1 MKRNS
6 ATLYLESPG
15 ATTPLPWVDG
25 APDLS
30 GFTEPTLSVLQQSW
44 ADFLASGQELEV
56 VPDPLPPPPEP
67 DWRGFTAEFVNPAS
81 SLYADLYH
89 CTATLVQHC
98 SEPVKEHW
106 ANVRM
111 GLTSGFIWNEEIFQS
126 SVNALLSYIL
136 AESISNPTLATLI
149 TDGNPPL
156 QAQIDAWMTLANQ
169 HNIALTLDINP

>member
-6 ATLYLESPG
+6 SFVFISTKN
-15 ATTPLPWVDG
+15 ATTPVPWIDG
-25 APDLS
+25 ALD
-30 GFTEPTLSVLQQSW
+30 FTKFSEPTLSVLQKAW
-44 ADFLASGQELEV
+44 ADFTASGKELEV
-56 VPDPLPPPPEP
+56 VADPEPAPPDP

-136 AESISNPTLATLI
+136 AESSSNPTLATLI

-169 HNIALTLDINP
+169 YNIALTLDINP

>member
-1 MKRNS
+1 MRTPTPNEIELALGLEPNS
-6 ATLYLESPG
+6 LTITRSNSQYSFSPELSEANEPKALKLLEG
-15 ATTPLPWVDG
+15 VADDWV
-25 APDLS
+25 
-30 GFTEPTLSVLQQSW
+30 
-44 ADFLASGQELEV
+44 ASL
-56 VPDPLPPPPEP
+56 LPPES
-67 DWRGFTAEFVNPAS
+67 DWRGFTAEFVDPAS
-81 SLYADLYH
+81 SLYADLYNG
-89 CTATLVQHC
+89 TATLVQHC